1 MATTDVKYLGLDLK
15 SPVVV
20 SSCSLTADVDKV
32 KEMESCGAGA
42 VVMKSLFEEQI
53 RGEVEFMASAGHSYP
68 EMDDYLHAY
77 IRSNSI
83 AQYTEKVRALK
94 QAVSIPVIASINC
107 YSAGEWVEYARQ
119 IEAAGADALEIN
131 LYDIAL
137 DPKTSPASIEDGYV
151 SVVRSI
157 VSGLRIPVAVKIGPH
172 YTSIVNFV
180 DRIAAAGAKG
190 VVIFNRFFTPDI
202 DLDKFTL
209 VPAAPLVARR
219 RVHGDPALGRHTLLG
234 REDRHLDHHRSTQ
247 CRQCPE
253 DDTGRS
259 RYRAGMFCHIQA
271 RTFSDTG
278 VQHQDCRL
286 PRKEQRRGPLPDP
299 RPPELLH
306 HTGSRH
312 VRARPVHEDL
322 RVPGAVSTGYC
333 TEVRSLPFKVV

>member
-1 MATTDVKYLGLDLK
+1 MATTNVKYLGLDLK
-15 SPVVV
+15 SPVIV

-53 RGEVEFMASAGHSYP
+53 RGEVEFMASAGYSYP

-131 LYDIAL
+131 LYDLAL
-137 DPKTSPASIEDGYV
+137 DPRTSPASIEDGYV
-151 SVVRSI
+151 NVVRSI
-157 VSGLRIPVAVKIGPH
+157 VSELRIPVAVKIGPH

-180 DRIAAAGAKG
+180 DRIATAGAKG

-209 VPAAPLVARR
+209 IPASPLSHEGEYAETLRWAAILSSAVKIDISTTTGIHSADSALKMILAGADTVQVCSVIYR
-219 RVHGDPALGRHTLLG
+219 HGPSVIREFNTRIAAFLEKNNVEDLSQIRGRLSYSTIPDPAMYERV
-234 REDRHLDHHRSTQ
+234 Q
-247 CRQCPE
+247 F
-253 DDTGRS
+253 
-259 RYRAGMFCHIQA
+259 MK
-271 RTFSDTG
+271 TF
-278 VQHQDCRL
+278 
-286 PRKEQRRGPLPDP
+286 
-299 RPPELLH
+299 
-306 HTGSRH
+306 GSL
-312 VRARPVHEDL
+312 AL
-322 RVPGAVSTGYC
+322 
-333 TEVRSLPFKVV
+333 

>member
-15 SPVVV
+15 SPIVV

-53 RGEVEFMASAGHSYP
+53 RGEVEFMASAGHSWP

-107 YSAGEWVEYARQ
+107 YSPGEWVEYARQ

-131 LYDIAL
+131 LYDLAL
-137 DPKTSPASIEDGYV
+137 DPRTSPASIEDGYV

-157 VSGLRIPVAVKIGPH
+157 VSELKIPVAVKIGPH
-172 YTSIVNFV
+172 FSSIVNFV
-180 DRIAAAGAKG
+180 DRIATAGAKG

-202 DLDKFTL
+202 DLEKFCL
-209 VPAAPLVARR
+209 VPAAPLSHEGEYAEILRWTAILASAVKNVDIATTTG
-219 RVHGDPALGRHTLLG
+219 VHSAESALKMILAGADTVQVCSVIYKHGPAVIKEFNEKIAAFLEKNNVESLSQIRGRLSYSTIPDPAMYERV
-234 REDRHLDHHRSTQ
+234 Q
-247 CRQCPE
+247 F
-253 DDTGRS
+253 
-259 RYRAGMFCHIQA
+259 MK
-271 RTFSDTG
+271 TF
-278 VQHQDCRL
+278 
-286 PRKEQRRGPLPDP
+286 
-299 RPPELLH
+299 
-306 HTGSRH
+306 GSL
-312 VRARPVHEDL
+312 AL
-322 RVPGAVSTGYC
+322 
-333 TEVRSLPFKVV
+333 

>member
-83 AQYTEKVRALK
+83 AQYTEKVRAIK
-94 QAVSIPVIASINC
+94 KAVSIPVIASINC

-131 LYDIAL
+131 LYDLAL
-137 DPKTSPASIEDGYV
+137 DPRTSPASIEDGYV
-151 SVVRSI
+151 NVVRSI
-157 VSGLRIPVAVKIGPH
+157 VSELRIPVAVKIGPH

-180 DRIAAAGAKG
+180 DRIATAGAKG

-209 VPAAPLVARR
+209 IPASPLSHEGEYAETLRWAAILSSAVKIDISTTTGIYSADSALKMILAGADTVQVCSVIYR
-219 RVHGDPALGRHTLLG
+219 HGPSVIREFNTRIAAFLEKNNVEDLSQIRGRLSYSTIPDPAMYERV
-234 REDRHLDHHRSTQ
+234 Q
-247 CRQCPE
+247 F
-253 DDTGRS
+253 
-259 RYRAGMFCHIQA
+259 MK
-271 RTFSDTG
+271 TF
-278 VQHQDCRL
+278 
-286 PRKEQRRGPLPDP
+286 
-299 RPPELLH
+299 
-306 HTGSRH
+306 GSL
-312 VRARPVHEDL
+312 AL
-322 RVPGAVSTGYC
+322 
-333 TEVRSLPFKVV
+333 

>member
-15 SPVVV
+15 SPVIV

-83 AQYTEKVRALK
+83 AQYTEKVRAIK
-94 QAVSIPVIASINC
+94 KAVSIPVIASINC

-131 LYDIAL
+131 LYDLAL
-137 DPKTSPASIEDGYV
+137 EPRTSPALIEDGYV
-151 SVVRSI
+151 NVVRSI
-157 VSGLRIPVAVKIGPH
+157 VSELRIPVAVKIGPH

-180 DRIAAAGAKG
+180 DRIATAGAKG

-209 VPAAPLVARR
+209 IPVSPLSHEGEYAETLRWAAILSSAVKIDISTTTGIHSADSALKMILAGADTVQVCSVIYR
-219 RVHGDPALGRHTLLG
+219 HGPSVIREFNTRIAAFLEKNNVEDLSQIRGRLSYSTIPDPAMYERV
-234 REDRHLDHHRSTQ
+234 Q
-247 CRQCPE
+247 F
-253 DDTGRS
+253 
-259 RYRAGMFCHIQA
+259 MK
-271 RTFSDTG
+271 TF
-278 VQHQDCRL
+278 
-286 PRKEQRRGPLPDP
+286 
-299 RPPELLH
+299 
-306 HTGSRH
+306 GSL
-312 VRARPVHEDL
+312 AL
-322 RVPGAVSTGYC
+322 
-333 TEVRSLPFKVV
+333 

>member
-15 SPVVV
+15 SPVIV

-53 RGEVEFMASAGHSYP
+53 RGEVEFMASAGHSWP

-107 YSAGEWVEYARQ
+107 YSPGEWVEYARQ

-131 LYDIAL
+131 LYDLAL
-137 DPKTSPASIEDGYV
+137 DPRTSPASIEDGYV

-157 VSGLRIPVAVKIGPH
+157 ASELRIPVAVKIGPH
-172 YTSIVNFV
+172 FSSIVNFV
-180 DRIAAAGAKG
+180 DRIATAGAKG

-202 DLDKFTL
+202 DLEKFCL
-209 VPAAPLVARR
+209 VPAAPLSHEGEYAEILRWTAILASAVKNVDIATTTG
-219 RVHGDPALGRHTLLG
+219 VHSAESALKMILAGADTVQVCSVIYKHGPAVIKEFNEKIAAFLEKNNVESLSQIRGRLSYSTIPDPAMYERV
-234 REDRHLDHHRSTQ
+234 Q
-247 CRQCPE
+247 F
-253 DDTGRS
+253 
-259 RYRAGMFCHIQA
+259 MK
-271 RTFSDTG
+271 TF
-278 VQHQDCRL
+278 
-286 PRKEQRRGPLPDP
+286 
-299 RPPELLH
+299 
-306 HTGSRH
+306 GSL
-312 VRARPVHEDL
+312 AL
-322 RVPGAVSTGYC
+322 
-333 TEVRSLPFKVV
+333 

>member
-15 SPVVV
+15 SPIIV

-32 KEMESCGAGA
+32 KEMESCGTGA

-83 AQYTEKVRALK
+83 AQYTEKVWAIK
-94 QAVSIPVIASINC
+94 KAVSIPVIASINC

-131 LYDIAL
+131 LYDLAL
-137 DPKTSPASIEDGYV
+137 DPRTSPASIEDGYV
-151 SVVRSI
+151 NVVRSI
-157 VSGLRIPVAVKIGPH
+157 VSELRIPVAVKIGPH

-180 DRIAAAGAKG
+180 DRIATAGAKG

-209 VPAAPLVARR
+209 VPASPLSHEGEYAETLRWAAILSSAVKIDISTTTGIHSADSALKMILAGADTVQVCSVIYR
-219 RVHGDPALGRHTLLG
+219 HGPSVIREFNTRIAAFLEKNNVEDLSQIRGRLSYSTIPDPAMYERV
-234 REDRHLDHHRSTQ
+234 Q
-247 CRQCPE
+247 F
-253 DDTGRS
+253 
-259 RYRAGMFCHIQA
+259 MK
-271 RTFSDTG
+271 TF
-278 VQHQDCRL
+278 
-286 PRKEQRRGPLPDP
+286 
-299 RPPELLH
+299 
-306 HTGSRH
+306 GSL
-312 VRARPVHEDL
+312 AL
-322 RVPGAVSTGYC
+322 
-333 TEVRSLPFKVV
+333 

>member
-15 SPVVV
+15 SPVIV
-20 SSCSLTADVDKV
+20 SSSSLTADVDKV

-83 AQYTEKVRALK
+83 AQYTEKMRALK
-94 QAVSIPVIASINC
+94 QTVSIPVIASINC

-131 LYDIAL
+131 LYDLAL
-137 DPKTSPASIEDGYV
+137 DPRTSPASIEDGYV
-151 SVVRSI
+151 NVVRSI
-157 VSGLRIPVAVKIGPH
+157 VSELRIPVAVKIGPH

-180 DRIAAAGAKG
+180 DRIATAGAKG

-209 VPAAPLVARR
+209 VPASPLSHEGEYAETLRWAAILSSAVKIDISTTTGIHSADSALKMILAGADTVQVCSVIYR
-219 RVHGDPALGRHTLLG
+219 HGPSVIREFNTRIAAFLEKNNVEDLSQIRGRLSYSTIPDPAMYERV
-234 REDRHLDHHRSTQ
+234 Q
-247 CRQCPE
+247 F
-253 DDTGRS
+253 
-259 RYRAGMFCHIQA
+259 MK
-271 RTFSDTG
+271 TF
-278 VQHQDCRL
+278 
-286 PRKEQRRGPLPDP
+286 
-299 RPPELLH
+299 
-306 HTGSRH
+306 GSL
-312 VRARPVHEDL
+312 AL
-322 RVPGAVSTGYC
+322 
-333 TEVRSLPFKVV
+333 

>member
-137 DPKTSPASIEDGYV
+137 DPKTSPASIEDGICE
-151 SVVRSI
+151 R
-157 VSGLRIPVAVKIGPH
+157 GPFDSLGAT
-172 YTSIVNFV
+172 YTCS
-180 DRIAAAGAKG
+180 
-190 VVIFNRFFTPDI
+190 
-202 DLDKFTL
+202 
-209 VPAAPLVARR
+209 
-219 RVHGDPALGRHTLLG
+219 
-234 REDRHLDHHRSTQ
+234 REDRPALYQHCQFRGPHRS
-247 CRQCPE
+247 
-253 DDTGRS
+253 GRS
-259 RYRAGMFCHIQA
+259 QGSGDIQ
-271 RTFSDTG
+271 
-278 VQHQDCRL
+278 
-286 PRKEQRRGPLPDP
+286 P
-299 RPPELLH
+299 LLH
-306 HTGSRH
+306 
-312 VRARPVHEDL
+312 P
-322 RVPGAVSTGYC
+322 
-333 TEVRSLPFKVV
+333 

>member
-15 SPVVV
+15 SPVIV

-83 AQYTEKVRALK
+83 AQYTEKVRAIK
-94 QAVSIPVIASINC
+94 KAVSIPVIASINC

-131 LYDIAL
+131 LYDLAL
-137 DPKTSPASIEDGYV
+137 DPRTSPASIEDGYV
-151 SVVRSI
+151 NVVRSI
-157 VSGLRIPVAVKIGPH
+157 VSELRIPVAVKIGPH

-180 DRIAAAGAKG
+180 DRIATAGAKG

-209 VPAAPLVARR
+209 VPASPLSHEGEYAETLRWAAILSSAVKIDISTTTGIHSADSALKMILAGADTVQVCSVIYR
-219 RVHGDPALGRHTLLG
+219 HGPSVIREFNTRIAAFLEKNNVGDLSQIRGRLSYSTIPDPAMYERV
-234 REDRHLDHHRSTQ
+234 Q
-247 CRQCPE
+247 F
-253 DDTGRS
+253 
-259 RYRAGMFCHIQA
+259 MK
-271 RTFSDTG
+271 TF
-278 VQHQDCRL
+278 
-286 PRKEQRRGPLPDP
+286 
-299 RPPELLH
+299 
-306 HTGSRH
+306 GSL
-312 VRARPVHEDL
+312 AL
-322 RVPGAVSTGYC
+322 
-333 TEVRSLPFKVV
+333 

>member
-15 SPVVV
+15 SPIVV

-53 RGEVEFMASAGHSYP
+53 RGEVEFMASAGHSWL

-107 YSAGEWVEYARQ
+107 YSPGEWVEYARQ

-131 LYDIAL
+131 LYDLAL
-137 DPKTSPASIEDGYV
+137 DPRTSPASIEDGYV

-157 VSGLRIPVAVKIGPH
+157 ASELRIPVAVKIGPH
-172 YTSIVNFV
+172 FSSIVNFV
-180 DRIAAAGAKG
+180 DRIATAGAKG

-202 DLDKFTL
+202 DLEKFCL
-209 VPAAPLVARR
+209 VPAAPLSHEGEYAEILRWTAILASAVKNVDIATTTG
-219 RVHGDPALGRHTLLG
+219 VHSAESALKMILAGADTVQVCSVIYKHGPAVIKEFNEKIAAFLEKNNVESLSQIRGRLSYSTIPDPAMYERV
-234 REDRHLDHHRSTQ
+234 Q
-247 CRQCPE
+247 F
-253 DDTGRS
+253 
-259 RYRAGMFCHIQA
+259 MK
-271 RTFSDTG
+271 TF
-278 VQHQDCRL
+278 
-286 PRKEQRRGPLPDP
+286 
-299 RPPELLH
+299 
-306 HTGSRH
+306 GSL
-312 VRARPVHEDL
+312 AL
-322 RVPGAVSTGYC
+322 
-333 TEVRSLPFKVV
+333 

>member
-15 SPVVV
+15 SPVIV

-83 AQYTEKVRALK
+83 AQYTEKVRSIK
-94 QAVSIPVIASINC
+94 KAVSIPVIASINC

-131 LYDIAL
+131 LYDLAL

-151 SVVRSI
+151 NVVRSI
-157 VSGLRIPVAVKIGPH
+157 VSELRIPVAVKIGPH

-180 DRIAAAGAKG
+180 DRIATAGAKG

-209 VPAAPLVARR
+209 VPASPLSHEGEYAETLRWAAILSSAVKIDISTTTGIHSADSALKMILAGADTVQVCSVIYR
-219 RVHGDPALGRHTLLG
+219 HGPSVIREFNTRIAAFLEKNNVEDLSQIRGRLSYSTIPDPAMYERV
-234 REDRHLDHHRSTQ
+234 Q
-247 CRQCPE
+247 F
-253 DDTGRS
+253 
-259 RYRAGMFCHIQA
+259 MK
-271 RTFSDTG
+271 TF
-278 VQHQDCRL
+278 
-286 PRKEQRRGPLPDP
+286 
-299 RPPELLH
+299 
-306 HTGSRH
+306 GSL
-312 VRARPVHEDL
+312 AL
-322 RVPGAVSTGYC
+322 
-333 TEVRSLPFKVV
+333 

>member
-15 SPVVV
+15 SPVIV

-32 KEMESCGAGA
+32 KEIESCGAGA

-83 AQYTEKVRALK
+83 AQYTEKVRAIK
-94 QAVSIPVIASINC
+94 KAVSIPVIASINC

-131 LYDIAL
+131 LYDLAL
-137 DPKTSPASIEDGYV
+137 DPRTSPASIEDGYV
-151 SVVRSI
+151 NVVRSI
-157 VSGLRIPVAVKIGPH
+157 VSELRIPVAVKIGPH

-180 DRIAAAGAKG
+180 DRIATAGAKG

-209 VPAAPLVARR
+209 IPASPLSHEGEYAETLRWAAILSSAVKIDISTTTGIHSADSALKMILAGADTVQVCSVIYR
-219 RVHGDPALGRHTLLG
+219 HGPSVIREFNTRIAAFLEKNNVEDLSQIRGRLSYSTIPDPAMYERV
-234 REDRHLDHHRSTQ
+234 Q
-247 CRQCPE
+247 F
-253 DDTGRS
+253 
-259 RYRAGMFCHIQA
+259 MK
-271 RTFSDTG
+271 TF
-278 VQHQDCRL
+278 
-286 PRKEQRRGPLPDP
+286 
-299 RPPELLH
+299 
-306 HTGSRH
+306 GSL
-312 VRARPVHEDL
+312 AL
-322 RVPGAVSTGYC
+322 
-333 TEVRSLPFKVV
+333 

>member
-15 SPVVV
+15 SPVIV

-83 AQYTEKVRALK
+83 AQYAEKVRAIK
-94 QAVSIPVIASINC
+94 KAVSIPVIASINC

-180 DRIAAAGAKG
+180 DRIATAGAKG

-209 VPAAPLVARR
+209 VPASPLSHEGEYAETLRWAAILSSAVKIDISTTTGIHSADSALKMILAGADTVQVCSVIYR
-219 RVHGDPALGRHTLLG
+219 HGPSVIREFNTRIAAFLEKNNVEDLSQIRGRLSYSTIPDPAMYERV
-234 REDRHLDHHRSTQ
+234 Q
-247 CRQCPE
+247 F
-253 DDTGRS
+253 
-259 RYRAGMFCHIQA
+259 MK
-271 RTFSDTG
+271 TF
-278 VQHQDCRL
+278 
-286 PRKEQRRGPLPDP
+286 
-299 RPPELLH
+299 
-306 HTGSRH
+306 GSL
-312 VRARPVHEDL
+312 AL
-322 RVPGAVSTGYC
+322 
-333 TEVRSLPFKVV
+333 

>member
-15 SPVVV
+15 SPVIV

-83 AQYTEKVRALK
+83 AQYTEKVRAIK
-94 QAVSIPVIASINC
+94 KAVSIPVIASINC

-131 LYDIAL
+131 LYDLAL
-137 DPKTSPASIEDGYV
+137 DPRTSPASIEDGYV
-151 SVVRSI
+151 NVVRSI
-157 VSGLRIPVAVKIGPH
+157 VSELRIPVAVKIGPH

-180 DRIAAAGAKG
+180 DRIATAGAKG

-209 VPAAPLVARR
+209 VPASPLSHEGEYAETLRWAAILSSAVKIDISTTTGIHSADSALKMILAGADTVQVCSAIYR
-219 RVHGDPALGRHTLLG
+219 HGPSVIREFNTRIAAFLEKNNVDDLSQIRGRLSYSTIPDPAMYERV
-234 REDRHLDHHRSTQ
+234 Q
-247 CRQCPE
+247 F
-253 DDTGRS
+253 
-259 RYRAGMFCHIQA
+259 MK
-271 RTFSDTG
+271 TF
-278 VQHQDCRL
+278 
-286 PRKEQRRGPLPDP
+286 
-299 RPPELLH
+299 
-306 HTGSRH
+306 GSL
-312 VRARPVHEDL
+312 AL
-322 RVPGAVSTGYC
+322 
-333 TEVRSLPFKVV
+333 

>member
-15 SPVVV
+15 SPVIV

-94 QAVSIPVIASINC
+94 QAVSVPVIASINC

-131 LYDIAL
+131 LYDLAL
-137 DPKTSPASIEDGYV
+137 DPRTSPASIEDGYV
-151 SVVRSI
+151 NVVRSI
-157 VSGLRIPVAVKIGPH
+157 VSELRIPVAVKIGPH

-180 DRIAAAGAKG
+180 DRIATAGAKG

-209 VPAAPLVARR
+209 IPASPLLHEGEYAETLRWAAILSSAVKIDISTTTGIHSADSALKMILAGADTVQVCSVIYR
-219 RVHGDPALGRHTLLG
+219 HGPSVIREFNTRIAAFLEKNNVEDLSQIRGRLSYSTIPDPAMYERV
-234 REDRHLDHHRSTQ
+234 Q
-247 CRQCPE
+247 F
-253 DDTGRS
+253 
-259 RYRAGMFCHIQA
+259 MK
-271 RTFSDTG
+271 TF
-278 VQHQDCRL
+278 
-286 PRKEQRRGPLPDP
+286 
-299 RPPELLH
+299 
-306 HTGSRH
+306 GSL
-312 VRARPVHEDL
+312 AL
-322 RVPGAVSTGYC
+322 
-333 TEVRSLPFKVV
+333 

>member
-15 SPVVV
+15 SPVIV

-83 AQYTEKVRALK
+83 AQYAEKVRAIK
-94 QAVSIPVIASINC
+94 KAVSIPVIASINC

-131 LYDIAL
+131 LYDLAL
-137 DPKTSPASIEDGYV
+137 DPRTSPASIEDGYV
-151 SVVRSI
+151 NVVRSI
-157 VSGLRIPVAVKIGPH
+157 VSELRIPVAVKIGPH

-180 DRIAAAGAKG
+180 DRIATAGAKG

-209 VPAAPLVARR
+209 VPASPLSHEGEYAETLRWAAILSSAVKIDISTTTGIHSADSALKMILAGADTVQVCSVIYR
-219 RVHGDPALGRHTLLG
+219 HGPSVIREFNTRIAAFLEKNNVEDLSQIRGRLSYSTIPDPAMYERV
-234 REDRHLDHHRSTQ
+234 Q
-247 CRQCPE
+247 F
-253 DDTGRS
+253 
-259 RYRAGMFCHIQA
+259 MK
-271 RTFSDTG
+271 TF
-278 VQHQDCRL
+278 
-286 PRKEQRRGPLPDP
+286 
-299 RPPELLH
+299 
-306 HTGSRH
+306 GSL
-312 VRARPVHEDL
+312 AL
-322 RVPGAVSTGYC
+322 
-333 TEVRSLPFKVV
+333 

>member
-15 SPVVV
+15 SPIVV

-53 RGEVEFMASAGHSYP
+53 RGEVEFMASAGHSWP

-107 YSAGEWVEYARQ
+107 YSPGEWVEYACQ

-131 LYDIAL
+131 LYDLAV
-137 DPKTSPASIEDGYV
+137 DPRTSPASIEDGYV

-157 VSGLRIPVAVKIGPH
+157 ASELRIPVAVKIGPH
-172 YTSIVNFV
+172 FSSIVNFV
-180 DRIAAAGAKG
+180 DRIATAGAKG

-202 DLDKFTL
+202 DLEKFCL
-209 VPAAPLVARR
+209 VPAAPLSHEGEYAEILRWTAILASAEKNVDIATTTG
-219 RVHGDPALGRHTLLG
+219 VHSAESALKMILAGADAVQVCSVIYKHGPAVIRDFNGKIAAFLEKNNVESLSQIRGRLSYSTIPDPAMYERV
-234 REDRHLDHHRSTQ
+234 Q
-247 CRQCPE
+247 F
-253 DDTGRS
+253 
-259 RYRAGMFCHIQA
+259 MK
-271 RTFSDTG
+271 TF
-278 VQHQDCRL
+278 
-286 PRKEQRRGPLPDP
+286 
-299 RPPELLH
+299 
-306 HTGSRH
+306 GSL
-312 VRARPVHEDL
+312 AL
-322 RVPGAVSTGYC
+322 
-333 TEVRSLPFKVV
+333 